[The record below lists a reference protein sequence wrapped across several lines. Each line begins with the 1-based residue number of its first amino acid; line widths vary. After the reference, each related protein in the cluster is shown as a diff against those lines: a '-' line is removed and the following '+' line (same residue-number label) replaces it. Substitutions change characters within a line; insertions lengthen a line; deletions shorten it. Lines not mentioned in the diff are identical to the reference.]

1 MLDQIQIVRAWHEA
15 VNSGDIEQLA
25 ELVSDDVQ
33 IGGPRGT
40 AHGREALIDWVR
52 RTGIRMVPT
61 VWYQRGQTVVVCEQA
76 TWPGEDGTP
85 GDPQSVASA
94 FVVGDERIRSIARY
108 ADQSA
113 AFGATGLAETD
124 RIQT

>member
-1 MLDQIQIVRAWHEA
+1 MLDPIQIVRAWHEA
-15 VNSGDIEQLA
+15 VNSGDIERLG
-25 ELVSDDVQ
+25 ELVSDDIE

-40 AHGREALIDWVR
+40 AHGREALIDWVQR
-52 RTGIRMVPT
+52 SGIQMIPT
-61 VWYQRGQTVVVCEQA
+61 VWYQRGQTVIVCEQA

-94 FVVGDERIRSIARY
+94 FVVGDDRIRSIARY
-108 ADQSA
+108 GDQSA

-124 RIQT
+124 RVRT